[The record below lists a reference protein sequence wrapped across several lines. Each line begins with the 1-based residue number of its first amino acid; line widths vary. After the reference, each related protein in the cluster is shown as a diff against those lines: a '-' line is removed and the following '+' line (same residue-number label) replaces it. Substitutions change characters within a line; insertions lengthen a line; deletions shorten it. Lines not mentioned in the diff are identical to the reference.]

1 MVLSTNG
8 RVTDHVRIHMVNVTF
23 SNILFDQFFYLIAV
37 KATFK
42 IRLHGIHLTLLV
54 LKKRCLKKYRGKQ
67 FYSSLPFLIS
77 IKKYIYISR
86 NI

>member
-8 RVTDHVRIHMVNVTF
+8 RVTDHVCIHVVNVTF

-42 IRLHGIHLTLLV
+42 IQLHGIHLTLLV
-54 LKKRCLKKYRGKQ
+54 LKKKVFKRISWKAIL
-67 FYSSLPFLIS
+67 FLFAFFN
-77 IKKYIYISR
+77 IY
-86 NI
+86 